1 MDKYGLP
8 KIESL
13 ERKYR
18 RHEVNFSAIQGNNGV
33 DYLDN
38 YLAEHCMQ
46 YETNIVDQMVNKIDK
61 RVLQRALTKLP
72 EEDRTIFYQYLN
84 GIPQKQI
91 AESMGISPSAI
102 NQRLEKIIYNY
113 RVILCNDKE
122 WTQTSHWD
130 LMQDDTEYLYLAYLN
145 EIRRQKYIQI
155 DIKQV
160 KDLIVEMKKAITHT
174 AVTKANVSIRQQLAK
189 KLNYSN
195 LDDKYIEKMNNAFAD
210 LGVEAHF
217 ENLKTFNGTIFDMIK
232 MVNEFITEMDKTIHK
247 GELIKIF

>member
-1 MDKYGLP
+1 
-8 KIESL
+8 
-13 ERKYR
+13 
-18 RHEVNFSAIQGNNGV
+18 
-33 DYLDN
+33 
-38 YLAEHCMQ
+38 
-46 YETNIVDQMVNKIDK
+46 
-61 RVLQRALTKLP
+61 
-72 EEDRTIFYQYLN
+72 
-84 GIPQKQI
+84 
-91 AESMGISPSAI
+91 
-102 NQRLEKIIYNY
+102 
-113 RVILCNDKE
+113 
-122 WTQTSHWD
+122 
-130 LMQDDTEYLYLAYLN
+130 MQDDTEYLYLAYLN

>member
-18 RHEVNFSAIQGNNGV
+18 RHEVNFSTIQGNNGV

-38 YLAEHCMQ
+38 YLAEHAMQ
-46 YETNIVDQMVNKIDK
+46 YESDIVDQMVKKIDK

-113 RVILCNDKE
+113 RVILCNDK
-122 WTQTSHWD
+122 
-130 LMQDDTEYLYLAYLN
+130 
-145 EIRRQKYIQI
+145 
-155 DIKQV
+155 
-160 KDLIVEMKKAITHT
+160 
-174 AVTKANVSIRQQLAK
+174 
-189 KLNYSN
+189 
-195 LDDKYIEKMNNAFAD
+195 
-210 LGVEAHF
+210 
-217 ENLKTFNGTIFDMIK
+217 
-232 MVNEFITEMDKTIHK
+232 
-247 GELIKIF
+247 